1 MTIYLASGNRH
12 KQSEIQAMLPDCSV
26 LIPADS
32 GISFDPEETGKTFI
46 ENSLIKAKALWQIT
60 HKPVLAD
67 DSGICVD
74 ILDGRPGIYSA
85 RYAGKNTAAVNKD
98 SEKLSAGERNLLLIE
113 EATGA
118 VHEYRRTHPE
128 DARTDQEL
136 LSCRFVCSLVLYLG
150 KDRFYAV
157 QSTLEGSLVPSADKL
172 CGNGGFGY
180 DPAVYLPEYKK
191 TVAELSS
198 DEKNRISHRGK
209 AVKEMS
215 VIIER
220 LRLG

>member
-12 KQSEIQAMLPDCSV
+12 KQSEIQAMLPECSV

-32 GISFDPEETGKTFI
+32 GISFDPEENGATFI
-46 ENSLIKAKALWQIT
+46 ENSLIKAKALWKIT

-67 DSGICVD
+67 DSG
-74 ILDGRPGIYSA
+74 RPGIFSA
-85 RYAGKNTAAVNKD
+85 RYAGKNTAAVKD
-98 SEKLSAGERNLLLIE
+98 SEKLSPQERNLLLID

-118 VHEYRRTHPE
+118 LYEYHRSHPD
-128 DARTDQEL
+128 DARTDEEL
-136 LSCRFVCSLVLYLG
+136 LSCRFVCSPVLYLG
-150 KDRFYAV
+150 KERFYAV

-172 CGNGGFGY
+172 SGSGGFGY
-180 DPAVYLPEYKK
+180 DPAVYLPEYGK
-191 TVAELSS
+191 TVAELSA

-220 LRLG
+220 LRLHGVTTP